1 MSMCCIE
8 LIDSLYTNFIWYMVN
23 FNRTLHKFDKALH
36 EISEQ
41 LFGENDESRKTVDDF
56 LELEPDTRKVLVSLV
71 RVGAATPD
79 QLAVKG
85 DLCLLRLCVDF
96 DKELESLQ
104 ELGFVKKEDYKDF
117 LDNKGVCAFSS
128 IYSPTPE
135 VVRLINNLPRS
146 LRSN

>member
-1 MSMCCIE
+1 MIC
-8 LIDSLYTNFIWYMVN
+8 
-23 FNRTLHKFDKALH
+23 
-36 EISEQ
+36 
-41 LFGENDESRKTVDDF
+41 GENDESRKTVDDF

>member
-1 MSMCCIE
+1 
-8 LIDSLYTNFIWYMVN
+8 MVN
-23 FNRTLHKFDKALH
+23 FNKTLHKFDKALH
-36 EISEQ
+36 QWGKALHEISEQ
-41 LFGENDESRKTVDDF
+41 RLGENDESRKTVDDF
-56 LELEPDTRKVLVSLV
+56 LELEPDTRQVLVSLV

-104 ELGFVKKEDYKDF
+104 ELGFVKREDYKDF
-117 LDNKGVCAFSS
+117 LDNQGVYTFSS

>member
-1 MSMCCIE
+1 
-8 LIDSLYTNFIWYMVN
+8 MVN
-23 FNRTLHKFDKALH
+23 FNKTLHKFDKALH

-56 LELEPDTRKVLVSLV
+56 LELEPDTRQVLVSLV

-85 DLCLLRLCVDF
+85 GLCVDF

-104 ELGFVKKEDYKDF
+104 KLGFVKREDYKDF
-117 LDNKGVCAFSS
+117 LDNQGVYAFSS